1 MTEPVHGYLSDLDRR
16 LHLERSEREEILR
29 EFRVHVEDRA
39 QDLVEAGFSS
49 NDALAHAVSDLGD
62 SHDIASELYEVQSR
76 GSWYHTVLAV
86 IPHLLISLMF
96 ALHLWTTPGWVVF
109 MIVVAAII
117 SVIGWK
123 KGRPR
128 WTYPWLGYCLIAP
141 IVSWGLAVSAV
152 GYGAWGVVTGGSLPL
167 TIPIYAASFAYFAVS
182 LWLVIRF
189 VSRVARPDWVMAS
202 LAILPV
208 PFLAYWFFYFYN
220 SEAAL
225 EPTNPLLLEVDST
238 VSVVFLI
245 VAASTAVFFRIGRRL
260 VRVALLMITAPSM
273 TVLAWLSYQGG
284 PDHVAVFAIAVVSLA
299 ILLIPAFFDF
309 RESRDRGHA
318 LGGTP
323 EGSPG

>member
-1 MTEPVHGYLSDLDRR
+1 MTGPVHGYLSDLSRR

-39 QDLVEAGFSS
+39 QDLVEAGYSS
-49 NDALAHAVSDLGD
+49 SDALAHAVSYLGD
-62 SHDIASELYEVQSR
+62 THHIASELYEVQSR
-76 GSWYHTVLAV
+76 GSWHHTVLAV
-86 IPHLLISLMF
+86 LPHLLISLMF
-96 ALHLWTTPGWVVF
+96 ALHLWTTPAWVVF
-109 MIVVAAII
+109 MLLVATII

-141 IVSWGLAVSAV
+141 IMSWGLAVSAV

-189 VSRVARPDWVMAS
+189 VSRVVRPDWVMAS

-220 SEAAL
+220 IESVLDPPSPA
-225 EPTNPLLLEVDST
+225 LLEVDST
-238 VSVVFLI
+238 VSIVFLI
-245 VAASTAVFFRIGRRL
+245 VAAATAVFFRVGRRL

-273 TVLAWLSYQGG
+273 TILAWLSYQGG
-284 PDHVAVFAIAVVSLA
+284 PDHIAIFAIAVVSLA
-299 ILLIPAFFDF
+299 ILLIPAFFDL
-309 RESRDRGHA
+309 RQRRDRVQA
-318 LGGTP
+318 LEHSP
-323 EGSPG
+323 ESSPS